1 MIVLN
6 RTRSSYEEFET
17 KIERREEERLRL
29 RFGSVLLLLLLPLLL
44 SESTH

>member
-17 KIERREEERLRL
+17 KIERREEER
-29 RFGSVLLLLLLPLLL
+29 FGSVLLLLYYSLNQR
-44 SESTH
+44 TDD